1 MLKSSAGCSFAV
13 AMNSIECTKQK
24 IRAIVARSTV
34 PEDPLHSSNT
44 REWLLKLKP
53 DADEALQI
61 AALGHDIERA
71 FEKRKVKRADFSD
84 YDAFKAAHARNSAG
98 IIVEIMRECGVSEHM
113 IEDVYHLVCLHETG
127 GDKRSDIIKDA
138 DSLSFFE
145 VNVPL
150 YFQRNTWEEAKWRCI
165 WGYKRLS
172 ENVKPFVLTISYR
185 SKGLKTLVKQAID
198 ETINEGS

>member
-1 MLKSSAGCSFAV
+1 
-13 AMNSIECTKQK
+13 MNSIECTKQK
-24 IRAIVARSTV
+24 IREIVARSAV
-34 PEDPLHSSNT
+34 PEDPLHSRNT
-44 REWLLKLKP
+44 LEWLLKLRP
-53 DADEALQI
+53 DADETLQI

-71 FEKRKVKRADFSD
+71 FEKHKVKRADFSD

-98 IIVEIMRECGVSEHM
+98 IIVEIMRKCGVPEHM
-113 IEDVYHLVCLHETG
+113 IEDVYHLVCFHETG
-127 GDKRSDIIKDA
+127 GDKRSDIIRDA

-150 YFQRNTWEEAKWRCI
+150 YFQRNSWEEAKRRCI
-165 WGYKRLS
+165 WSYKRLS

-185 SKGLKTLVKQAID
+185 SKELKTLVKQAIN

>member
-1 MLKSSAGCSFAV
+1 
-13 AMNSIECTKQK
+13 MNRIECTKQK
-24 IRAIVARSTV
+24 INEIVARSTV

-44 REWLLKLKP
+44 LEWLLKLRP
-53 DADEALQI
+53 DADETLQI

-98 IIVEIMRECGVSEHM
+98 IIVEIMRECGVPEHM
-113 IEDVYHLVCLHETG
+113 IEDVYHLVCFHETG
-127 GDKRSDIIKDA
+127 GDKRSDIIRDA

-150 YFQRNTWEEAKWRCI
+150 YFQRNSWEEVKRRCI

-172 ENVKPFVLTISYR
+172 ENVKPFVSTISYR
-185 SKGLKTLVKQAID
+185 SKELETLVKQAID
-198 ETINEGS
+198 ETISEGS

>member
-1 MLKSSAGCSFAV
+1 MWKSSAGCSFV
-13 AMNSIECTKQK
+13 IIMNRIECTKQK
-24 IRAIVARSTV
+24 IREIVARSTV
-34 PEDPLHSSNT
+34 PEDPRHSRNT
-44 REWLLKLKP
+44 LEWLLKLRP

-71 FEKRKVKRADFSD
+71 FERRKVKCADFSD

-98 IIVEIMRECGVSEHM
+98 IIVEIMRECGVPEHM

-127 GDKRSDIIKDA
+127 GDKRSDIIRDA

-145 VNVPL
+145 VNLPF
-150 YFQRNTWEEAKWRCI
+150 YFERSSKEETKRRCI

-172 ENVKPFVLTISYR
+172 EHLKHHVVTLSYDI
-185 SKGLKTLVKQAID
+185 KELGILVKQAI
-198 ETINEGS
+198 EEM